1 MKKWILSLALI
12 LTNLSLNAFQDDFE
26 VNFSEKLLELHSISD
41 SSVVEVKGEKLYLNP
56 DRLSFS
62 ADGIILNTDFL
73 GPVVLSHVVHD
84 EDGFRLSFAVYRC
97 NSCGRH
103 YSSQPS
109 ECSCGS
115 KDFSVVDVLP
125 D

>member
-1 MKKWILSLALI
+1 MKKWIFSLALT
-12 LTNLSLNAFQDDFE
+12 LTTLSLNAFQEDLKKTIP
-26 VNFSEKLLELHSISD
+26 EKIMELHSISD
-41 SSVVEVKGEKLYLNP
+41 SSVVEIKGEKLYLNP

-62 ADGIILNTDFL
+62 EDGITLNTDFL

-84 EDGFRLSFAVYRC
+84 KDGFRLSFAVYRC